1 MLTSMIYLPNF
12 IILSMEESQDD
23 YRFLNSTDIFIA
35 TGGGVIFFHIRRMFV
50 LTRNK
55 CLAVV
60 RQALLYI

>member
-35 TGGGVIFFHIRRMFV
+35 TGGGVIFS
-50 LTRNK
+50 T
-55 CLAVV
+55 
-60 RQALLYI
+60 